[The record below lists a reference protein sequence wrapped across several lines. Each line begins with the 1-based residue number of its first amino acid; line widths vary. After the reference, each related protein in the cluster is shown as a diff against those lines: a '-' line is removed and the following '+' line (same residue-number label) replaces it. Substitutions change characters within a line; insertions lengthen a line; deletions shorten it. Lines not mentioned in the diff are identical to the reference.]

1 MPWYACDTSYHNIE
15 CSLVSDYD
23 PSDGL
28 SVRLVGGPSSNTGR
42 VEVYIDNEWGSICDD
57 GWSTED
63 AKSCVSSTRLPQRG
77 CGSHQWCLL
86 W

>member
-1 MPWYACDTSYHNIE
+1 MLWYACDTSYHNIE

-42 VEVYIDNEWGSICDD
+42 VEMYSGVVYVMMIG
-57 GWSTED
+57 
-63 AKSCVSSTRLPQRG
+63 ALKMLKLCVVN
-77 CGSHQWCLL
+77 
-86 W
+86 